1 MTLTSMSIFYIQR
14 LLMFT
19 TKESPKILKKDSQN
33 ITKTN
38 PDIRQEKDLG
48 NWFTLNIYQPKGM
61 H

>member
-1 MTLTSMSIFYIQR
+1 MTLTTLSIFYIQR
-14 LLMFT
+14 LVMFT

-48 NWFTLNIYQPKGM
+48 NWSTLNIYQQKGM

>member
-1 MTLTSMSIFYIQR
+1 MTLTTMSIFYIQK
-14 LLMFT
+14 LVMFT

-38 PDIRQEKDLG
+38 QGIPQGKVPGSCCIKKVTPQKKR
-48 NWFTLNIYQPKGM
+48 